1 MWGLRTHSHK
11 FLTLDALRGVAAL
24 IVVEYHIWGYEV
36 VSHGYL
42 AVDFFFLLSGFVLAL
57 AYQERL
63 DAGWSTWS
71 FLKVRL
77 IRLYP
82 LYILGT
88 LLGLATLMAVAAY
101 GPPANAWRW
110 YVLLTG
116 FAIFMLPRFI
126 PVPLTQGG
134 SYPLDFP
141 AWSLII
147 EILANVVHATLLR
160 RRSDRFLAFLVPG
173 LGGMFLLVAER
184 AQSVNFGVYTSD
196 LPQATVRVLFSYTL
210 GMLLFRVW
218 KHGRAIFNFLSCSPL
233 PARLFSAHVRPWIK
247 VHGLLYDLLV
257 IFLFFPLLLM
267 VSASS
272 HPPAPFVN
280 LARIFGR
287 ISYAIYVLHFPL
299 HELQLEALNRWVPLS
314 RTLWSSSPRFSPS
327 RSRCWPTASTTPRCV
342 PICSE
347 NFRKTNP
354 ASRYLASRFTLDCL
368 R

>member
-1 MWGLRTHSHK
+1 MPAHDSHK

-101 GPPANAWRW
+101 GTPADAWRW

-141 AWSLII
+141 VWSLIV

-160 RRSDRFLAFLVPG
+160 RRSDRFLAFLV
-173 LGGMFLLVAER
+173 LIFGGMLLLVAER

-196 LPQATVRVLFSYTL
+196 LPEASVRVLFSYTL

-218 KHGRAIFNFLSCSPL
+218 KRGRFHFQLHFLLSPCL
-233 PARLFSAHVRPWIK
+233 LGLALMWPWMK

-272 HPPAPFVN
+272 HPPAPLVN
-280 LARIFGR
+280 LARNLGR
-287 ISYAIYVLHFPL
+287 ISYAIYVLHAPL
-299 HELQLEALNRWVPLS
+299 RELQLIVELHLVVLNRWVHLS
-314 RTLWSSSPRFSPS
+314 RTRSNLITTVLAITVALLADRFYDAPVRAYLQRKFSKNKPIPSLSSIPVS
-327 RSRCWPTASTTPRCV
+327 R
-342 PICSE
+342 
-347 NFRKTNP
+347 
-354 ASRYLASRFTLDCL
+354 
-368 R
+368 